1 MAGYKSYR
9 VGFMT
14 THNPIDVARETL
26 KQLTTRKMLPT
37 PDNFERV
44 YCEIA
49 QIPPTRSNKLAE
61 LTLRAFE
68 SLVPQSRPYQLG
80 LSKLQ
85 KAIDEER
92 WEQVPQICMDLVL
105 QHAKQKELSIS
116 WGALI
121 QDLLRQWELRQPE
134 LTQSFKQA
142 ALERVLITFSN
153 DPQELNLKLHNL
165 VQGWANAASASPPAP
180 TVETASSEPLVQ
192 LSDDEAWTS
201 WRLALSLVLKHGVE
215 PRLLNHPELLPRFDD
230 LLNQVQQAANTA
242 LLGVLVSSLRNFLIT
257 LEQQGQQ
264 DERLV
269 HGLANLLNL
278 MLQNVA
284 ELNKSDSYL
293 VGQITSLQTMLSAP
307 QLSMQQI
314 YLLEASLKEVIYKQ
328 GMLKTSLDEAAQSLR
343 SLLDSFL
350 SRLANMS
357 GETEEFHAKIV
368 QHSSRLKTINGVN
381 ELNGVVQSLMEDT
394 SLMQGSLSVARDE
407 LFAAREQMEAA
418 QARIRELEQALE
430 AASSKVKE
438 DQLTGT
444 YNRRGLEE
452 HFSREIS
459 RAQRSGSPLS
469 VALIDVD
476 NFKQLNDHYGH
487 LAGDDALRFLAD
499 TIRHHL
505 RPSDIVARFGG
516 EEFVI
521 LLPDTGIDE
530 AMLSIQRLQRELT
543 KTFFLTNNNK
553 LVITFS
559 AGVALWHLGESD
571 HNVIERADQA
581 MYRAKVAGKNRTI
594 SAEENAR
601 PAEAQR

>member
-49 QIPPTRSNKLAE
+49 QVPLTRSNKLAE

-85 KAIDEER
+85 KSIDEER

-116 WGALI
+116 WGSLI
-121 QDLLRQWELRQPE
+121 QELLRQWELRQPE

-142 ALERVLITFSN
+142 ALERVLITFGN

-165 VQGWANAASASPPAP
+165 VQGWANAASASSPSP
-180 TVETASSEPLVQ
+180 TVETASSEPLVP

-215 PRLLNHPELLPRFDD
+215 PRLLDHPELLPRFDD
-230 LLNQVQQAANTA
+230 LLNQVQQTGDTA
-242 LLGVLVSSLRNFLIT
+242 RLGVLVSSLRNFLIT

-264 DERLV
+264 DERLA

-284 ELNKSDSYL
+284 ELNKSDTYL

-314 YLLEASLKEVIYKQ
+314 YQLEASLKEVIYKQ

-350 SRLANMS
+350 SRLADMS

-394 SLMQGSLSVARDE
+394 SLMQGTLSVARTE

-459 RAQRSGSPLS
+459 RAQRSSAPLS

-571 HNVIERADQA
+571 QDVIERADQA

-601 PAEAQR
+601 PAETQR